1 MAFGVVGMFDVA
13 LDIAVRSMWDE
24 LESRFGL
31 GGVRAVPWPHVSF
44 VVAGGWDRDAV
55 ERAISTN
62 LPSMSATPVHLEP
75 WVLFTGTSLMHP
87 AIVRAAVRSRSIDR
101 LHGAI
106 SEVVRSFRIRARSLR
121 RTDGTRTSPSP
132 PEISPRSRRATSWRG
147 LPKRTFRPGSA
158 PSRCLPASRPTSTSI
173 ESSQST
179 NYAPSGVLKM
189 PL

>member
-75 WVLFTGTSLMHP
+75 WVLFTGTSPMHP

-106 SEVVRSFRIRARSLR
+106 AEVVPPLVQ
-121 RTDGTRTSPSP
+121 DPSP
-132 PEISPRSRRATSWRG
+132 
-147 LPKRTFRPGSA
+147 F
-158 PSRCLPASRPTSTSI
+158 TSTDRWNPHVTVATRDLT
-173 ESSQST
+173 SQSAGDVMAWFAET
-179 NYAPSGVLKM
+179 NLSPWVGTITRLACIEADVDQHRIVAEYELRA
-189 PL
+189 